1 MLPTLKIQKKVKEDE
16 TYHCNWVERILNR
29 QQENFIPT
37 RWVISVPWPSDPLAC
52 GVVEEGLLP
61 SNVHRFICCKC
72 HTFLC
77 TFHVFEL
84 HQSLALERHHHDIA
98 GEGNIVLNF
107 PAHSKQL
114 PGPMMLIYDV
124 FFQTILNKDIP
135 YGSKLLQSFHEICF
149 HHWFTQP
156 SDMDDRR
163 NRHFVMTSPGILA
176 TKWHFKIQHRAR
188 NTAIIN

>member
-77 TFHVFEL
+77 TFHVFKL

-98 GEGNIVLNF
+98 GEGNITLNF

-114 PGPMMLIYDV
+114 PGPMMLIYDM
-124 FFQTILNKDIP
+124 FF
-135 YGSKLLQSFHEICF
+135 SKQFLTKTYHMVPNFSRASTRSASTTDSH
-149 HHWFTQP
+149 
-156 SDMDDRR
+156 
-163 NRHFVMTSPGILA
+163 SPRTWTTGETDTLWWLPPA
-176 TKWHFKIQHRAR
+176 S
-188 NTAIIN
+188 